1 MFFDSG
7 IPIITQSDQGTEN
20 NGVANVQ
27 TLIRHRLDPSLEGTL
42 QHRFATDHNN
52 ILSEIKW
59 SIFRRDFSP
68 GFEDILE
75 SGVHNGWYDINDII
89 EKYVAG
95 LRWVIQCRSPHPGTS
110 SNGSPYPGYRPRST
124 LGFDSRTEQR
134 LVLSGAK
141 FSRMASQP

>member
-1 MFFDSG
+1 M
-7 IPIITQSDQGTEN
+7 ITQSDQGTEN

-42 QHRFATDHNN
+42 QHRFATGHNN

-59 SIFRRDFSP
+59 SIFRRDFAP

-95 LRWVIQCRSPHPGTS
+95 PRRVQNYSPPPGTS
-110 SNGSPYPGYRPRST
+110 SDGLPYLGYKPRLT
-124 LGFDSRTEQR
+124 LGFVSRTER
-134 LVLSGAK
+134 HHVPSETK
-141 FSRMASQP
+141 FSRTASQL